1 MPLEESL
8 YPQDWFSKARQD
20 VRTVEILL
28 REEGDAEVAG
38 FHLQQAVE
46 KYLKGYLL
54 SQGWEL
60 QRIHNLEILLNEAT
74 SFAPEM
80 ERFRELCEEA
90 TDFYTLERYP
100 FFASPGIT
108 LEDVSHLL
116 TSLRRLIEQ
125 VEEMVGRGAGGRD

>member
-1 MPLEESL
+1 M
-8 YPQDWFSKARQD
+8 
-20 VRTVEILL
+20 RTAEILL
-28 REEGDAEVAG
+28 REGGDAEVAG

-60 QRIHNLEILLNEAT
+60 QRIHNLETLLNEAIR
-74 SFAPEM
+74 FEPM
-80 ERFRELCEEA
+80 LERFRELCEEA

-108 LEDVSHLL
+108 PEDVSRLL
-116 TSLRRLIEQ
+116 PSLRQLVGQI
-125 VEEMVGRGAGGRD
+125 EEMVGQ

>member
-8 YPQDWFSKARQD
+8 YPQDWFDKARQD

-28 REEGDAEVAG
+28 QAGGDAGIAG

-60 QRIHNLEILLNEAT
+60 QRIHNLEALLNEAVR
-74 SFAPEM
+74 FAPEM
-80 ERFRELCEEA
+80 ERFRELCEAA

-108 LEDVSHLL
+108 SEDVARLL
-116 TSLRRLIEQ
+116 SPLRQLIEQ
-125 VEEMVGRGAGGRD
+125 IERQV

>member
-1 MPLEESL
+1 MSLKESF
-8 YPQDWFSKARQD
+8 YPQDWFAKARQD

-28 REEGDAEVAG
+28 REKGDAEVTG

-60 QRIHNLEILLNEAT
+60 QRIHNLEALLNEAIR
-74 SFAPEM
+74 FEPGLEG
-80 ERFRELCEEA
+80 FRELCEEA

-108 LEDVSHLL
+108 LEEVSRLL
-116 TSLRRLIEQ
+116 PLLRKLIEQ
-125 VEEMVGRGAGGRD
+125 IEEIVGE

>member
-1 MPLEESL
+1 MRREESL
-8 YPQDWFSKARQD
+8 YPQDWFAKAQQD

-60 QRIHNLEILLNEAT
+60 QRIHNLEVLLNEAIR
-74 SFAPEM
+74 FEPEL
-80 ERFRELCEEA
+80 ERFRDLCEEA
-90 TDFYTLERYP
+90 TDLYTLERYP
-100 FFASPGIT
+100 FFVSPGIT
-108 LEDVSHLL
+108 LEGISRLL
-116 TSLRRLIEQ
+116 PLLRQLMEQ
-125 VEEMVGRGAGGRD
+125 IKEIVGP

>member
-1 MPLEESL
+1 MRLEESF
-8 YPQDWFSKARQD
+8 YPRDWFAKARQD

-28 REEGDAEVAG
+28 REGGDAEIAG

-54 SQGWEL
+54 SQGWDL
-60 QRIHNLEILLNEAT
+60 RRIHNLEVLLNEAIR
-74 SFAPEM
+74 FEPEL

-100 FFASPGIT
+100 FFASPGIAP
-108 LEDVSHLL
+108 EDVSHLFPL
-116 TSLRRLIEQ
+116 LWQLVEQIEK
-125 VEEMVGRGAGGRD
+125 MVG

>member
-1 MPLEESL
+1 MPLKESR
-8 YPQDWFSKARQD
+8 YPQDWFDKARRD

-60 QRIHNLEILLNEAT
+60 QRIHNLEALLNEAIR
-74 SFAPEM
+74 FEPEM

-108 LEDVSHLL
+108 SENVSRLL
-116 TSLRRLIEQ
+116 PSLRQLIEQ
-125 VEEMVGRGAGGRD
+125 IEERV

>member
-1 MPLEESL
+1 MPLEESF
-8 YPQDWFSKARQD
+8 YPRDWFDKARQD

-28 REEGDAEVAG
+28 REEGDAEIAG

-60 QRIHNLEILLNEAT
+60 QRIHNLEALLNEAIR
-74 SFAPEM
+74 FEPEM

-108 LEDVSHLL
+108 PENVSRLL
-116 TSLRRLIEQ
+116 PSLRQLIEQ
-125 VEEMVGRGAGGRD
+125 IEEMVSQ

>member
-1 MPLEESL
+1 MRREESL
-8 YPQDWFSKARQD
+8 YPQDWFAKAQQD

-60 QRIHNLEILLNEAT
+60 QRIHSLEALLNEAIC
-74 SFAPEM
+74 FEPEM
-80 ERFRELCEEA
+80 ERFRELCEDA

-108 LEDVSHLL
+108 PKDVSRLL
-116 TSLRRLIEQ
+116 PSLRQLIEQ
-125 VEEMVGRGAGGRD
+125 IKETVSHP

>member
-1 MPLEESL
+1 
-8 YPQDWFSKARQD
+8 
-20 VRTVEILL
+20 VEILL

-60 QRIHNLEILLNEAT
+60 QRIHNLEALLNEAIR
-74 SFAPEM
+74 FEPEM

-108 LEDVSHLL
+108 SENVSRLL
-116 TSLRRLIEQ
+116 PSLRQLIEQ
-125 VEEMVGRGAGGRD
+125 IEERV

>member
-8 YPQDWFSKARQD
+8 YPQDWFAKARQD

-54 SQGWEL
+54 SQGWGLE
-60 QRIHNLEILLNEAT
+60 RIHNLEALLNEAIR
-74 SFAPEM
+74 FEPEL
-80 ERFRELCEEA
+80 EGFRELCEEA

-116 TSLRRLIEQ
+116 RVLRQLIEQ
-125 VEEMVGRGAGGRD
+125 IEERVGQ

>member
-1 MPLEESL
+1 MPLESL
-8 YPQDWFSKARQD
+8 YPQDWFTKARQD

-38 FHLQQAVE
+38 FHLQQATE

-60 QRIHNLEILLNEAT
+60 QRIHNLEVLLNAAIC
-74 SFAPEM
+74 FDPEL
-80 ERFRELCEEA
+80 ERFRELGEEA

-108 LEDVSHLL
+108 LEDVSRLL
-116 TSLRRLIEQ
+116 PLLRQLIEQ
-125 VEEMVGRGAGGRD
+125 IEKTVGQCQ

>member
-8 YPQDWFSKARQD
+8 YPQDWFDKARQD

-28 REEGDAEVAG
+28 REEGDAEIAG

-60 QRIHNLEILLNEAT
+60 QRIHNLEVLLNET
-74 SFAPEM
+74 IRFEPEM

-90 TDFYTLERYP
+90 TVFYTLERYP
-100 FFASPGIT
+100 FFTSPGIT
-108 LEDVSHLL
+108 PETVSRLL
-116 TSLRRLIEQ
+116 PPLRQLIKQ
-125 VEEMVGRGAGGRD
+125 IEEMISQ

>member
-8 YPQDWFSKARQD
+8 YPQDWFDKARQD

-60 QRIHNLEILLNEAT
+60 QRIHNLEALLNEAIR
-74 SFAPEM
+74 FEPEM

-108 LEDVSHLL
+108 PENVSRLL
-116 TSLRRLIEQ
+116 PPLRQLIKQ
-125 VEEMVGRGAGGRD
+125 IEEMVS

>member
-8 YPQDWFSKARQD
+8 YPQDWFGKARQD

-28 REEGDAEVAG
+28 REGGDAEIAG

-54 SQGWEL
+54 AQGWEL
-60 QRIHNLEILLNEAT
+60 QRIHNLEVLLNEAVRFE
-74 SFAPEM
+74 SEM

-100 FFASPGIT
+100 FFASSGIT
-108 LEDVSHLL
+108 SEDVSRLL
-116 TSLRRLIEQ
+116 PSLRQLIEQ
-125 VEEMVGRGAGGRD
+125 IEEMVGQ

>member
-1 MPLEESL
+1 MPREESL
-8 YPQDWFSKARQD
+8 YPQDWFAKARQD

-60 QRIHNLEILLNEAT
+60 ERIHNLETLLNEAVRFERVGEVPGT
-74 SFAPEM
+74 VRGSHGLLHAGAVSLLRQPGCHFEGHQPLAP
-80 ERFRELCEEA
+80 
-90 TDFYTLERYP
+90 
-100 FFASPGIT
+100 
-108 LEDVSHLL
+108 L
-116 TSLRRLIEQ
+116 TMAAHQ
-125 VEEMVGRGAGGRD
+125 AD

>member
-1 MPLEESL
+1 MPLEESP
-8 YPQDWFSKARQD
+8 YPQDWFAKARQD

-60 QRIHNLEILLNEAT
+60 QRIHNLEVLLNEAIR
-74 SFAPEM
+74 FEPEL

-108 LEDVSHLL
+108 LEGVSRLL
-116 TSLRRLIEQ
+116 PPLRQLIEQ
-125 VEEMVGRGAGGRD
+125 IEETAGQ